1 MTIQHID
8 VDSDEFNEAPK
19 GLRDYAKQ
27 LRKQLESV
35 TSERDQFRN
44 QVQSQAVGSVLA
56 DKGFKNPKRVERDLL
71 ADGIDPLDKS
81 AVESWLSENG
91 DDYAKGDAG
100 QSAPPAQ
107 QQEQH
112 QAAQAAQQQINTV
125 SADAEAAD
133 TTDAFKKAQAEI
145 EQLGRQADGAAVA
158 AIYRKYGV

>member
-8 VDSDEFNEAPK
+8 VDSNEFEDAPK

-35 TSERDQFRN
+35 TSERDTFRN

-71 ADGIDPLDKS
+71 NDGIDPLDKS

-91 DDYAKGDAG
+91 DDYAKGTE
-100 QSAPPAQ
+100 APAPATPVHT
-107 QQEQH
+107 E
-112 QAAQAAQQQINTV
+112 AQAAQQQINSIT
-125 SADAEAAD
+125 ADAQVAEV
-133 TTDAFKKAQAEI
+133 TPAFVKAQEEI
-145 EQLGRQADGAAVA
+145 AALGNKADGAAVA
-158 AIYRKYGV
+158 AIYAKHGV